1 MQSGSKTNRRFLS
14 GCSIKSIAVIAVAVL
29 LGLASKSDATPLH
42 LNLGQ
47 SVGLADIIGQYGSVQ
62 VGDKIFAD
70 FSIVGDVAP
79 HQVTVTAIQDTFGY
93 GLRFSGGFVA
103 VGNQIT
109 DFVLGFSV
117 AVAPEAEEWYISDV
131 HLRFNGN
138 YVGEGFAEIV
148 EQVFAG
154 GPIPLGSLLGQL
166 FVSNP
171 PTILEDTFYLQQPLK
186 KIYVLKDVLL
196 YGGGDVPPHRR
207 IGNVAGTNRATISV
221 IDQTFS
227 QIPEPGTVLL
237 VAAGLLGV
245 ALTGRRRG

>member
-1 MQSGSKTNRRFLS
+1 MQSRKMS
-14 GCSIKSIAVIAVAVL
+14 GMRLLGIAVVAISMT
-29 LGLASKSDATPLH
+29 LGLASKSVASPLV
-42 LNLGQ
+42 LQLGQ
-47 SVGLADIIGQYGSVQ
+47 SVGLADIINQHGSVQ

-70 FSIVGDVAP
+70 FSIVGDVTANK
-79 HQVTVTAIQDTFGY
+79 VTVTAIQDTFGY
-93 GLRFSGGFVA
+93 GLRFSGGFLA

-117 AVAPEAEEWYISDV
+117 AVDPQAVDWFISDV

-148 EQVFAG
+148 EQVFSG
-154 GPIPLGSLLGQL
+154 GPAPLGSLLGQM

-171 PTILEDTFYLQQPLK
+171 PTILENTFYLQQPLK

-196 YGGGDVPPHRR
+196 YGGGDVPPHKRL
-207 IGNVAGTNRATISV
+207 GNVAGTNRATISV